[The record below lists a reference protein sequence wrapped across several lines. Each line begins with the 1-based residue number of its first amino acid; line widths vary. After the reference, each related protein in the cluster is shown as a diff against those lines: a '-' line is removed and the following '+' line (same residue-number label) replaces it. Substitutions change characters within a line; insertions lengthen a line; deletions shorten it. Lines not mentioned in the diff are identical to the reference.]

1 MLRSLL
7 PLCLAAGLLS
17 PVARAQ
23 DPSAP
28 VEKAKKAYI
37 ESADKARSTLLD
49 AFKSASAA
57 ATTSGDLNTVKTV
70 QAERDAF
77 ENGGKLPTSVRM
89 RTAVASYQQSMKQAR
104 TTLDAAYEQAIKD
117 FTKAGKIPE
126 AEALQTELHD
136 LRAKTVATKEN
147 LQAYLANT
155 SWTWGNCRL
164 KANGYVENKGWDS
177 AGLVT
182 RWEAIDRRTV
192 LFSIEKGRDVNRL
205 AVLVFNEELTEFQG
219 IDFNGKDRIPV
230 SKRKP

>member
-1 MLRSLL
+1 MLRSLFS
-7 PLCLAAGLLS
+7 LCLAVGLFNS
-17 PVARAQ
+17 VASAE
-23 DPSAP
+23 DPAAT
-28 VEKAKKAYI
+28 VEKAKEAHA
-37 ESADKARSTLLD
+37 EGVNKARNTLLE
-49 AFKSASAA
+49 AFKAA
-57 ATTSGDLNTVKTV
+57 NNAAKSSGDLNAVKV
-70 QAERDAF
+70 IQAEQDTF
-77 ENGGKLPTSVRM
+77 ENSGKLPTSARM
-89 RTAVASYQQSMKQAR
+89 KSAVASYQQSMKQAR

-117 FTKAGKIPE
+117 FTKAGKIAQ
-126 AEALQTELHD
+126 AEETQSELHD

-155 SWTWGNCRL
+155 SWVWGNCRL

-182 RWEAIDRRTV
+182 KWEAIDRRTV